1 MSNWERF
8 LHEQDQIDPVIRMAV
23 QHYQFEAIHP
33 FPDGNGRTGR
43 ILNILFLIEQGL
55 LDQPILYLSRYINER
70 REDYYRLLLEVT
82 TKGAWEPWIL
92 YMLAAVEDTAAWTRA
107 KIRAI
112 KGQME
117 ETLRHVSVARPKIYS
132 HELVEMTFLQPY
144 CRIDD
149 LVRLGIGTRKTAA
162 KYLRELVSAGVL
174 QERKEGREKLYIHTK
189 FLDLLMSDSNEISK
203 FGGEPGS
210 A

>member
-1 MSNWERF
+1 
-8 LHEQDQIDPVIRMAV
+8 
-23 QHYQFEAIHP
+23 
-33 FPDGNGRTGR
+33 
-43 ILNILFLIEQGL
+43 LNILFLIEQGL

-92 YMLAAVEDTAAWTRA
+92 YMLAAIEDTASWTRA

-112 KGQME
+112 KAQME
-117 ETLRHVSVARPKIYS
+117 DTLRHVSVARPKIYS

-149 LVRLGIGTRKTAA
+149 LVKLGIGTRKTAA